1 MEQRAL
7 LAQGLAKRLEKED
20 APLSD
25 RRAAETLARELAGDA
40 IEVVRR
46 ELSKAVRQNRFL
58 PRDIAMKIARDVD
71 SVACPF
77 LEVTEVFGEADWQTL
92 ILNASMPG
100 RVAISRRVHMSEPMV
115 NTLAEVGDAS
125 VAEALL
131 ENHHAPIKRHGFT
144 ILIQRFPDSPSVL
157 ERMVARKWLPADV
170 AVALVSKVSEAAREQ
185 LAQRYGI
192 VDFTDLTASEARG
205 DALLKVIQNA
215 PAEEMIGYAESLNR
229 TGELGPSFLLKA
241 LRMDML
247 AFVEQALALRAEL
260 PVQSTRLLFRS
271 GSRDAITRL
280 CEKAGIPK
288 ALWSDFCSVTG
299 NRRQPAENS
308 KLAAG

>member
-1 MEQRAL
+1 MGQRAF
-7 LAQGLAKRLEKED
+7 LAQGLAKRLDERD

-46 ELSKAVRQNRFL
+46 ELSKAVRENRFL

-77 LEVTEVFGEADWQTL
+77 LEVTEVFSEADWQTL
-92 ILNASMPG
+92 ILNASTPG
-100 RVAISRRVHMSEPMV
+100 RVAISRRVRLSEPMV
-115 NTLAEVGDAS
+115 NTLAEVGDAE

-205 DALLKVIQNA
+205 DEHLKVIQSA
-215 PAEEMIGYAESLNR
+215 PAEEMLGYAESLNR
-229 TGELGPSFLLKA
+229 TGELGPAFLLKA
-241 LRMDML
+241 LRMGML
-247 AFVEQALALRAEL
+247 EFVEHALALRAEI
-260 PVQSTRLLFRS
+260 PVQSTRLLLRS

-280 CEKAGIPK
+280 CEKAGVPK
-288 ALWSDFCSVTG
+288 SLWSDFCAAPGT
-299 NRRQPAENS
+299 RREPAENTQR
-308 KLAAG
+308 ATG